1 MKPIFIA
8 LLEHGEEQGL
18 KGTSLAAV
26 LQWAEEE
33 GYLPEKDDPV
43 YKEQKGLLRGLFFE
57 SFEQNSVV
65 SSSANSWGL
74 KIEYY
79 YRLLEYRKLTEARTA
94 SSRAQITSIA
104 AIILSLLTIILSG
117 YIGYLQLKSPVKLS
131 NTQYS
136 ELIQKSEKLI
146 KSNEVNGSRVDKL
159 VEIMERQIEANMEE
173 TTNKERNEMD
183 TAKDA
188 APIR

>member
-79 YRLLEYRKLTEARTA
+79 YRLLEYRELTEARTA